1 LFKRSVV
8 FFLGLIIFVSFGV
21 EGVFAELNPRILEK
35 EEMDFFPDH
44 IKGYRIFYDSDGLKV
59 RGYLVRPAQEG
70 EFPLLIF
77 NRGGNRD
84 FGMIEKP
91 QLGAFIGPLVMQGYT
106 VLASQYRGVEGGE
119 GREEFGGEDVRD
131 VLNILKIGQE
141 LPYTKEDQVV
151 MLGFSRGGMMTYLA
165 IKHGAPLRAAAVVAA
180 PADLKANYEYRER
193 EMEIVMEELIGGTP
207 EEKPEEY
214 QKRSAVYW
222 PEKLEVPLLMLHGDA
237 DWRVSVDHTTRLAEK
252 LEDFGLSHRKVIFPD
267 GDHNLS
273 GYTEEM
279 FANIFSWFEEHL
291 DLTEEEWKELQT
303 R

>member
-1 LFKRSVV
+1 MLKRSVL
-8 FFLGLIIFVSFGV
+8 FFLVLIILLFSGV
-21 EGVFAELNPRILEK
+21 EGGSAELNPRILEK
-35 EEMDFFPDH
+35 EEMEFFPDH

-84 FGMIEKP
+84 FGMIDKQ
-91 QLGAFIGPLVMQGYT
+91 QLGSFIGPLVMQGYT
-106 VLASQYRGVEGGE
+106 VMASQYRGVEGGE
-119 GREEFGGEDVRD
+119 GREEFGGEDVQD
-131 VLNILKIGQE
+131 VLNILEIGRE
-141 LPYTKEDQVV
+141 LPYTKDDQVV

-165 IKHGAPLRAAAVVAA
+165 IKHGAPLRAAAVLAA

-193 EMEIVMEELIGGTP
+193 GMEIVMEELIGGTP

-237 DWRVSVDHTTRLAEK
+237 DWRVNVDHTIRLAEK
-252 LEDFGLSHRKVIFPD
+252 LENLDLSHKKVIFPE

-273 GYTEEM
+273 GHTEEM
-279 FANIFSWFEEHL
+279 FVNIFSWFEEHL
-291 DLTEEEWKELQT
+291 DLSEEEWKELQI